1 MCRCLKNKEIHKNVY
16 NFYAEGTKF
25 VETVVKKKSQTYFQQ
40 YDFFN
45 NDLAACIY
53 MNLCV

>member
-25 VETVVKKKSQTYFQQ
+25 VETVVKKISQTYFQQ